1 MPNLES
7 ILKSRDI
14 TLLTKLWHTVKAM
27 VFSVVFYRCES
38 WSMEKAEHQRI
49 DAFKLWCWKT
59 LESPLDYKIKLVNPN
74 GNQPWIFIGRSDAE
88 AEAPT
93 FWPPDSKSRLI
104 GKDTDA
110 GKDWSKRRRG
120 QQRVRWLD
128 SITNSMNINLSELWE
143 IVEDRGVWH
152 AVVHWIAKSWTQL
165 KNWTITITNYQKEKL
180 RKQSHL

>member
-59 LESPLDYKIKLVNPN
+59 LESPLDYKIKLVNPH
-74 GNQPWIFIGRSDAE
+74 GHQPWIFIGRSDAE

-120 QQRVRWLD
+120 QQRMWWLD
-128 SITNSMNINLSELWE
+128 SMTNAMDMSLSKLLE
-143 IVEDRGVWH
+143 IVKDREAWH
-152 AVVHWIAKSWTQL
+152 AAVHGVAKSPKWLTD
-165 KNWTITITNYQKEKL
+165 WATNNNSKKKHPTVPLE
-180 RKQSHL
+180 